1 MKKILY
7 HIFLLLC
14 IAVFCISAYKLYGYY
29 KSYKEAKDTYEK
41 IKKDNVKKTHGD
53 RTIDFDKLRAKNPDI
68 VGWVYAKGTGIDY
81 PIVQGKDNEEY
92 LHMDYNKQKSS
103 SGTIFLDHGCD
114 KSFISDNNII
124 YGHHMKNGTMFAKL
138 LKFREESFLKK
149 HHVIILYTPKK
160 TMHLKVIS
168 AYAVKAQ
175 EQMPI
180 TFANEVQKKE
190 YITKAPTWCSV
201 DLRDG
206 NQALII
212 PMSLD
217 EKVEFF
223 KLLVKVGF
231 KEIEVGFPAAS
242 ETEYTFLRTLIEN
255 DLIPDDVTIQV
266 LTQAR
271 EHIIKKT
278 FEALKGAKRAIVH
291 VYNSTSVAQREQVF
305 KKSKEEILKIAVD
318 GAALLKK
325 LADETEGNFQFEYSP
340 ESFTGTEP
348 EYALEVCNA
357 VLDVWQPTADNK
369 CIINLPVTVQ
379 HSMPHVYASQV
390 EYMCENLKY
399 RENVIVSLHP
409 HNDRGCGVADS
420 EMGLL
425 AGADRIE
432 GTLFGNGERTGNVDI
447 VTLGMNMYSQGVDPK
462 LNFSDMPHICEI
474 YEECTGMKVGERSP
488 YSGALVFAAFSGS
501 HQDAIAKGMHWR
513 DDKDPDHWNVPYLPI
528 DPTDVGRNYDAD
540 VIRINSQSGKG
551 GVGYILETKFGLNL
565 PPKMREAMGYATK
578 AVSDHKH
585 KELHPD
591 EIFNLFKQTFENITE
606 PYSINEVHFQQKDG
620 GIVTKVTST
629 FRGKTI
635 TTEASGNGRL
645 DAVSN
650 ALKKAYELKYSLE
663 TYQEHALERSS
674 SSKAIAYVGIKKPD
688 GTLAWGA
695 GVDADII
702 RASIDALVTAINN
715 R

>member
-1 MKKILY
+1 MMTPSKYKRQYYMPPVKCMKW
-7 HIFLLLC
+7 
-14 IAVFCISAYKLYGYY
+14 AE
-29 KSYKEAKDTYEK
+29 KEY
-41 IKKDNVKKTHGD
+41 V
-53 RTIDFDKLRAKNPDI
+53 
-68 VGWVYAKGTGIDY
+68 
-81 PIVQGKDNEEY
+81 
-92 LHMDYNKQKSS
+92 
-103 SGTIFLDHGCD
+103 D
-114 KSFISDNNII
+114 KS
-124 YGHHMKNGTMFAKL
+124 
-138 LKFREESFLKK
+138 
-149 HHVIILYTPKK
+149 
-160 TMHLKVIS
+160 
-168 AYAVKAQ
+168 
-175 EQMPI
+175 PI
-180 TFANEVQKKE
+180 
-190 YITKAPTWCSV
+190 WCSV

-206 NQALII
+206 NQALVI
-212 PMSLD
+212 PMSL
-217 EKVEFF
+217 EQKVEFF
-223 KLLVKVGF
+223 KLLVQIGF

-242 ETEYTFLRTLIEN
+242 ETEYEFLRTLIEQN
-255 DLIPDDVTIQV
+255 LIPEDVTIQV

-271 EHIIKKT
+271 EHIIRKT
-278 FEALKGAKRAIVH
+278 FEAVKGAPKAIVH
-291 VYNSTSVAQREQVF
+291 VYNSTSVSQREQVF

-357 VLDVWQPTADNK
+357 VLDVWQPTEDNK
-369 CIINLPVTVQ
+369 AIINLPVTVE

-390 EYMCENLKY
+390 EYMCDNLKY

-462 LNFSDMPHICEI
+462 IDFSDMPHICEV
-474 YEECTGMKVGERSP
+474 YEKCTGMQIYERSP

-513 DDKDPDHWNVPYLPI
+513 ENGDLEHWTVPYLPI

-565 PPKMREAMGYATK
+565 PPKMREAMGYAAK

-591 EIFNLFKQTFENITE
+591 EIFSLFKSTFENVVE
-606 PYSINEVHFQQKDG
+606 PYSVNEVHFQQKDG
-620 GIVTKVTST
+620 GIVTQVTST

-635 TTEASGNGRL
+635 VTEATGNGRL

-650 ALKKAYELKYSLE
+650 ALKKAYELKYTLE

-674 SSKAIAYVGIKKPD
+674 TSKAIAYVGIRKPD

-695 GVDADII
+695 GVDPDII

>member
-1 MKKILY
+1 MMTPSKYKRQYYMPPVKCMKW
-7 HIFLLLC
+7 
-14 IAVFCISAYKLYGYY
+14 A
-29 KSYKEAKDTYEK
+29 E
-41 IKKDNVKKTHGD
+41 
-53 RTIDFDKLRAKNPDI
+53 
-68 VGWVYAKGTGIDY
+68 
-81 PIVQGKDNEEY
+81 
-92 LHMDYNKQKSS
+92 
-103 SGTIFLDHGCD
+103 
-114 KSFISDNNII
+114 
-124 YGHHMKNGTMFAKL
+124 
-138 LKFREESFLKK
+138 
-149 HHVIILYTPKK
+149 
-160 TMHLKVIS
+160 
-168 AYAVKAQ
+168 
-175 EQMPI
+175 
-180 TFANEVQKKE
+180 KE
-190 YITKAPTWCSV
+190 YVDKAPIWCSV

-206 NQALII
+206 NQALVI
-212 PMSLD
+212 PMSL
-217 EKVEFF
+217 EQKVEFL
-223 KLLVKVGF
+223 KLLVQIGF

-242 ETEYTFLRTLIEN
+242 ETEYEFLRTLIEQN
-255 DLIPDDVTIQV
+255 LIPEDVTIQV

-271 EHIIKKT
+271 EHIIRKT
-278 FEALKGAKRAIVH
+278 FEAVKGAPKAIVH
-291 VYNSTSVAQREQVF
+291 VYNSTSVSQREQVF

-357 VLDVWQPTADNK
+357 VLDVWQPTEDNK
-369 CIINLPVTVQ
+369 AIINLPVTVE

-390 EYMCENLKY
+390 EYMCDNLKY

-462 LNFSDMPHICEI
+462 IDFSDMPHICEV
-474 YEECTGMKVGERSP
+474 YEKCTGMQIYERSP

-513 DDKDPDHWNVPYLPI
+513 ENGDLEHWTVPYLPI

-565 PPKMREAMGYATK
+565 PPKMREAMGYAAK

-591 EIFNLFKQTFENITE
+591 EIFSLFKSTFENVVE

-620 GIVTKVTST
+620 GIVTQVTST

-635 TTEASGNGRL
+635 VTEATGNGRL

-650 ALKKAYELKYSLE
+650 ALKKAYELKYTLE

-674 SSKAIAYVGIKKPD
+674 TSKAIAYVGIRKPD

-695 GVDADII
+695 GVDSDII

>member
-1 MKKILY
+1 MMNPSKYQRQYFMPPVKCMKW
-7 HIFLLLC
+7 
-14 IAVFCISAYKLYGYY
+14 A
-29 KSYKEAKDTYEK
+29 E
-41 IKKDNVKKTHGD
+41 
-53 RTIDFDKLRAKNPDI
+53 
-68 VGWVYAKGTGIDY
+68 
-81 PIVQGKDNEEY
+81 
-92 LHMDYNKQKSS
+92 
-103 SGTIFLDHGCD
+103 
-114 KSFISDNNII
+114 
-124 YGHHMKNGTMFAKL
+124 
-138 LKFREESFLKK
+138 
-149 HHVIILYTPKK
+149 
-160 TMHLKVIS
+160 
-168 AYAVKAQ
+168 
-175 EQMPI
+175 
-180 TFANEVQKKE
+180 KE
-190 YITKAPTWCSV
+190 YVDKAPIWCSV

-206 NQALII
+206 NQALVI
-212 PMSLD
+212 PMSL
-217 EKVEFF
+217 EQKIEFF
-223 KLLVKVGF
+223 KLLVKIGF

-242 ETEYTFLRTLIEN
+242 ETEYEFLRTLIEQ
-255 DLIPDDVTIQV
+255 DLIPQDVTIQV

-271 EHIIKKT
+271 EHIIRKT
-278 FEALKGAKRAIVH
+278 FEAVKGAPKAIVH

-462 LNFSDMPHICEI
+462 LDFSDMPHICEI
-474 YEECTGMKVGERSP
+474 YEECTGMKVDERSP

>member
-1 MKKILY
+1 MMTPSKYKRQYYMPPVKCMKW
-7 HIFLLLC
+7 
-14 IAVFCISAYKLYGYY
+14 A
-29 KSYKEAKDTYEK
+29 E
-41 IKKDNVKKTHGD
+41 
-53 RTIDFDKLRAKNPDI
+53 
-68 VGWVYAKGTGIDY
+68 
-81 PIVQGKDNEEY
+81 
-92 LHMDYNKQKSS
+92 
-103 SGTIFLDHGCD
+103 
-114 KSFISDNNII
+114 
-124 YGHHMKNGTMFAKL
+124 
-138 LKFREESFLKK
+138 
-149 HHVIILYTPKK
+149 
-160 TMHLKVIS
+160 
-168 AYAVKAQ
+168 
-175 EQMPI
+175 
-180 TFANEVQKKE
+180 KE
-190 YITKAPTWCSV
+190 YVDKAPIWCSV

-206 NQALII
+206 NQALVI
-212 PMSLD
+212 PMSL
-217 EKVEFF
+217 EQKVEFF
-223 KLLVKVGF
+223 KLLVKIGF

-242 ETEYTFLRTLIEN
+242 ETEYEFLRTLIEQ
-255 DLIPDDVTIQV
+255 DLIPKDVTIQV

-271 EHIIKKT
+271 EHIIRKT
-278 FEALKGAKRAIVH
+278 FEAVKGAPKAIVH
-291 VYNSTSVAQREQVF
+291 VYNSTSVSQREQVF

-369 CIINLPVTVQ
+369 AIINLPVTVE

-390 EYMCENLKY
+390 EYMCDNLKY

-462 LNFSDMPHICEI
+462 IDFSDMPHICEV
-474 YEECTGMKVGERSP
+474 YEKCTGMQIYERSP

-513 DDKDPDHWNVPYLPI
+513 ENGDLEHWTVPYLPI

-565 PPKMREAMGYATK
+565 PPKMREAMGYAAK

-591 EIFNLFKQTFENITE
+591 EIFSLFKSTFENVVE
-606 PYSINEVHFQQKDG
+606 PNSINEVHFQQKED
-620 GIVTKVTST
+620 GIVTRVIST

-635 TTEASGNGRL
+635 VTEASGNGRL

-650 ALKKAYELKYSLE
+650 ALKKAYELKYTLE
-663 TYQEHALERSS
+663 TYQEHALEQSS
-674 SSKAIAYVGIKKPD
+674 SSKAIAYVGIRKPD

-695 GVDADII
+695 GVDQDII